1 MDDSSLLLDTNVLLS
16 ATAPARDLHHAA
28 LDVLNEWPGEGTR
41 LCISG
46 QILRE
51 YLVVATREPAQNGLG
66 LSIDDALANAA
77 AFTDRCRFLD
87 ENQSVTKRLQE
98 LLRTVECSGK
108 QIHDA
113 NLVATC
119 LVHGVPA
126 LVTANAKDFERF
138 RSSVRVR
145 ALGSP
150 APAP

>member
-1 MDDSSLLLDTNVLLS
+1 MDDRSILVDTNVLLA
-16 ATAPARDLHHAA
+16 ATTPARDLHREA
-28 LDVLNEWPGEGTR
+28 LGVLNEWPTDGAR

-51 YLVVATREPAQNGLG
+51 YLVVATRVPERNGLG
-66 LSIDDALANAA
+66 LSVDDALTNVAA
-77 AFTDRCRFLD
+77 VTGRCRFLS
-87 ENQSVTKRLQE
+87 ENQEASDHLQG

-119 LVHGVPA
+119 LAHRVPT

-138 RSSVRVR
+138 EGLVRVQL
-145 ALGSP
+145 LGR
-150 APAP
+150 